1 MLALRF
7 FGRIKLNFSRAVFMQ
22 LMKCGCD
29 DCTVRYRHMRGF
41 TLIEL
46 MVTVVV
52 IAILAAIALPS
63 YAGYIK
69 KSRAK
74 NASADL
80 VALSLNLENQYQLH
94 LVYPVNADGTV
105 ATTALFSGW
114 APTQSDYFSY
124 AVGSTTTTYTLTAS
138 GSGSLSGCN
147 LTLDQKNQRTVTS
160 ACGFTSW

>member
-1 MLALRF
+1 
-7 FGRIKLNFSRAVFMQ
+7 MQ
-22 LMKCGCD
+22 LMKYGCD
-29 DCTVRYRHMRGF
+29 NSAIRNRHVRGF

-46 MVTVVV
+46 MVAVAV

-63 YAGYIK
+63 YANYIK

-94 LVYPVNADGTV
+94 LVYPVNADGTA
-105 ATTALFSGW
+105 ATTTLFSGW

-124 AVGSTTTTYTLTAS
+124 TMSSTTTTYTLTAS